1 MDEVSRLK
9 LEAGELE
16 DECRVCERDI
26 ALLLQ
31 GHSHTIH
38 ALCEDGEAKEYD
50 EKEDDRA
57 ARETERVAPPPPPAA
72 EDAPPCEDASPAAD
86 DVDEERRD
94 GEAQEDEEKEGDRAA
109 REPDAKAPVG
119 LPKMIERAGRFLG
132 NGDKEFNAKTFLKG
146 VARLEPPFRAYFHT
160 DQVTN
165 VLFSETKSYEEKAQ
179 FLAPCILQLAE
190 LYSKG
195 AIGADVKGDTTAV
208 ANAADE

>member
-1 MDEVSRLK
+1 MEARLRKLVLSRVVQPYSMP
-9 LEAGELE
+9 EAL
-16 DECRVCERDI
+16 
-26 ALLLQ
+26 
-31 GHSHTIH
+31 
-38 ALCEDGEAKEYD
+38 
-50 EKEDDRA
+50 
-57 ARETERVAPPPPPAA
+57 A
-72 EDAPPCEDASPAAD
+72 EDAALGAAALALLARDPDGSAEVVEGGDAVLGRRAGAD
-86 DVDEERRD
+86 DGVERRD

-165 VLFSETKSYEEKAQ
+165 VLFSETKSDEEKAQ